1 MLDAKSNALKKVSLD
16 IHTYFPLPLSTNI
29 GLKVKSCELFDHFMF
44 KEFEDQRHHLD
55 VLHIALMES
64 IETQHIQGR
73 FKNVWFLVS
82 NSGKSCHTCC
92 YFEKYSFLENFL
104 SFLVKLNENFSQT
117 LFKILFSELSGFES
131 IKFQLQNKF

>member
-64 IETQHIQGR
+64 IETQQIQGS
-73 FKNVWFLVS
+73 FKNVCFF
-82 NSGKSCHTCC
+82 C
-92 YFEKYSFLENFL
+92 
-104 SFLVKLNENFSQT
+104 VKQWRVVPYML
-117 LFKILFSELSGFES
+117 LF
-131 IKFQLQNKF
+131 